1 MAASTISNSG
11 GPGSSAQLSPMTI
24 KVRDKIIE
32 QYADQSLDAINESL
46 KRLLANEEDEQ
57 KRLGVLAARV
67 YILRQRISG
76 LSNHHRARGHSKEC
90 GRDGEQPRR
99 QAGEATVHGRRS
111 ICKICGLRDRRKHV
125 AVRKGK
131 KRLEELRVMLGLTA
145 KPDSF
150 AAHGVI

>member
-11 GPGSSAQLSPMTI
+11 GPGSSTQLSPITI

-76 LSNHHRARGHSKEC
+76 LSNNSDKAIL
-90 GRDGEQPRR
+90 
-99 QAGEATVHGRRS
+99 A
-111 ICKICGLRDRRKHV
+111 
-125 AVRKGK
+125 
-131 KRLEELRVMLGLTA
+131 A
-145 KPDSF
+145 K
-150 AAHGVI
+150 